1 MSKSRI
7 LVTGGAGF
15 IGSHLVDS
23 LIGEGHKVRILD
35 NLVEQVHEGGVPGY
49 LNKKA
54 ELQIGDI
61 CDPKSAVKALRDVD
75 VVYHLASRV
84 GVAQS
89 NYQIREYVEGNVGGM
104 ATLLDVIVN
113 KSLPIR
119 KVIMTASMT
128 SYGEGNYVCKTCGV
142 VRPDLRMSKKD
153 FYDGTWEPRCPVCSG
168 SISPVPTDEKA
179 VINNNSVYAFTKNAQ
194 EALLQYVGTLYNIPF
209 VSLRLFNVYGP
220 RQSLSNPYTGVAA
233 IFISRL
239 KHNAQ
244 PILYEDGLQTRDF
257 VSVRDVVAALLAAL
271 KRESANFQVFNIGS
285 GHATS
290 IKDIAVTLA
299 GLLGKDIQ
307 PNVTRE
313 LRKKDIRHCV
323 ADITKAGKLLGWVP
337 RVSLKSGLGELI
349 DWSAGQPSVDRVEE
363 ANKELR
369 VHSKIG

>member
-1 MSKSRI
+1 MNKLRI

-23 LIGEGHKVRILD
+23 LIAEGHEVRILD
-35 NLVEQVHEGGVPGY
+35 NLVEQVHQGSVPRY
-49 LNKKA
+49 LNKQA
-54 ELQIGDI
+54 ELQIGDV
-61 CDPKSAVKALRDVD
+61 CDPRIAVKALRGID
-75 VVYHLASRV
+75 VVYHLAARV

-89 NYQIREYVEGNVGGM
+89 NYQIREYVEGNVLGM
-104 ATLLDVIVN
+104 ATLLDSIVN
-113 KSLPIR
+113 KSLPVR

-128 SYGEGNYVCKTCGV
+128 SYGEGNYACKTCGV

-168 SISPVPTDEKA
+168 SISPVPTDETA

-194 EALLQYVGTLYNIPF
+194 EALLQYVGTLYKIPF

-239 KHNAQ
+239 KHNVQ

-257 VSVRDVVAALLAAL
+257 VSVRDVVAALIAAL
-271 KRESANFQVFNIGS
+271 ERKSANYQVFNIGS
-285 GHATS
+285 GCATT

-299 GLLGKDIQ
+299 ELMGKDIQ
-307 PNVTRE
+307 PNITKQ
-313 LRKKDIRHCV
+313 LRKKDIRHCI
-323 ADITKAGKLLGWVP
+323 ADITKARKQLGWIP
-337 RVSLKSGLGELI
+337 QISLERGLQELI
-349 DWSAGQPSVDRVEE
+349 AWSAGESSVDRVEE
-363 ANKELR
+363 VEEELR
-369 VHSKIG
+369 TKSLL